1 MISNLERQDMTN
13 ILTPHEVA
21 EFLRL
26 QPDQVDE
33 LLEQGELP
41 CFVVCG
47 ERRVVLEEVEGFVA
61 RQMAT
66 ANMKALGNHA
76 VQMKVMAGVL
86 AEDEPFRE
94 ELAAL
99 EATPGTFGDLLK
111 KAAAM
116 GAVASKGSQEN
127 VVAFTSR
134 RSQKGD

>member
-1 MISNLERQDMTN
+1 MTN

-41 CFVVCG
+41 CFEVCG

-66 ANMKALGNHA
+66 ANMKALGNHV

>member
-1 MISNLERQDMTN
+1 MVSDHGKEDMTN

-21 EFLRL
+21 DLLRL

-33 LLEQGELP
+33 HLEQGELP
-41 CFVVCG
+41 CFEVCG
-47 ERRVVLEEVEGFVA
+47 ERRVVLDEVERFVA
-61 RQMAT
+61 RQMAA
-66 ANMKALGNHA
+66 ANMKALGSHA
-76 VQMKVMAGVL
+76 VQMKAMAGVL
-86 AEDEPFRE
+86 AEDEPLRE
-94 ELAAL
+94 ELAGL

-116 GAVASKGSQEN
+116 GSVASKGSQEN

>member
-1 MISNLERQDMTN
+1 LVSGHGKEDMTN

-21 EFLRL
+21 DLLRL

-41 CFVVCG
+41 CFEVFG
-47 ERRVVLEEVEGFVA
+47 ERRIVLEEVERFVA

-76 VQMKVMAGVL
+76 VQMKAMAGVL
-86 AEDEPFRE
+86 AQDEPLRE
-94 ELAAL
+94 ELAGL
-99 EATPGTFGDLLK
+99 DATPGTFGELVK
-111 KAAAM
+111 MAAAM
-116 GAVASKGSQEN
+116 GSVASKGSQGN
-127 VVAFTSR
+127 VVAFASR